1 MSSYEPEIK
10 KDVVSRL
17 RRIEGQVRGV
27 QRMVEQD
34 RECHEIMQ
42 QMAAIDAAMRN
53 ARRHLVRAY
62 ARDCL
67 LEAQGQDDASVNRIV
82 DDLLGVLSR
91 AA

>member
-1 MSSYEPEIK
+1 MNGYEPEVK
-10 KDVVSRL
+10 KDVVRRL

-27 QRMVEQD
+27 QRMVEQE

-67 LEAQGQDDASVNRIV
+67 LEAQGQDNVAVNRLV
-82 DDLLGVLSR
+82 DDLIGILSR
-91 AA
+91 AG